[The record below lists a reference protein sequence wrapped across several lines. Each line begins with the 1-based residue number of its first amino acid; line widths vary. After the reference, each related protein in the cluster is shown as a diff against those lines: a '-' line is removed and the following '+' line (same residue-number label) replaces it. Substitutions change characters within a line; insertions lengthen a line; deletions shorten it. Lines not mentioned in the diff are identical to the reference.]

1 LTFDV
6 TSSSFVRHARIRNP
20 GSSFAG
26 RLGHQAPLRPWDQ
39 RGIVKIDASRYTAQL
54 DVNTLVCARG
64 RAFPLSMLASRM
76 MCPNCGER
84 RVLLTFEVP
93 GAGVRAFIPQVYRR

>member
-1 LTFDV
+1 
-6 TSSSFVRHARIRNP
+6 
-20 GSSFAG
+20 
-26 RLGHQAPLRPWDQ
+26 
-39 RGIVKIDASRYTAQL
+39 
-54 DVNTLVCARG
+54 
-64 RAFPLSMLASRM
+64 MLASRM